1 MAVDLSQTDIDPSK
15 PEFRRMLENLQANI
29 LKPHGRKESNLLVLR
44 FTGEAKDVR
53 AWIRRFGR
61 EEVTSMRQ
69 QLDETRG
76 FKEHG
81 TPGRVVATLAL
92 SARGYEAL
100 GLDTGLFGAAGES
113 FRKGMKDRPFSIL
126 TPNR

>member
-1 MAVDLSQTDIDPSK
+1 MAVDLSQTDIDPSR
-15 PEFRRMLENLQANI
+15 PEFHKMLENLQANI

-44 FTGEAKDVR
+44 FTGEPKDVR

-69 QLDETRG
+69 QLDETQAFR
-76 FKEHG
+76 ELR
-81 TPGRVVATLAL
+81 TPGRVVTTLAL

-100 GLDTGLFGAAGES
+100 GLGTGLFGAAGDS
-113 FRKGMKDRPFSIL
+113 FR
-126 TPNR
+126 N

>member
-44 FTGEAKDVR
+44 FTGEPRDVR
-53 AWIRRFGR
+53 RWIRGFAR

-69 QLDETRG
+69 QLDETRA
-76 FKEHG
+76 FKNQK
-81 TPGRVVATLAL
+81 TPGRIVASLAL
-92 SARGYEAL
+92 AARGDEAL
-100 GLDTGLFGAAGES
+100 
-113 FRKGMKDRPFSIL
+113 RPD
-126 TPNR
+126 PGR

>member
-1 MAVDLSQTDIDPSK
+1 MAVDLSQTDIDPSR

-44 FTGEAKDVR
+44 FTGEPKDVR
-53 AWIRRFGR
+53 PWIRRFGR

-76 FKEHG
+76 FKEQG
-81 TPGRVVATLAL
+81 TPGQVVDPGPVRRRVRGPRRGHGAL
-92 SARGYEAL
+92 RG
-100 GLDTGLFGAAGES
+100 G
-113 FRKGMKDRPFSIL
+113 
-126 TPNR
+126 